1 MVATRKDE
9 ASDSGRPEAKTGGG
23 DPPCPP
29 PIQDS
34 SEDPTAFILSRARS
48 EVHLLL
54 DNISANPEVTI
65 ATLTTQTK
73 PKGLPKDWIEQVCE
87 ITWPPKGAES
97 DPNELAKQ
105 AALLIKTRDYLNGL
119 AKPASGSTIAFTLMV
134 TQDTDAKARRRRR
147 SESGA
152 VRTPSRT
159 SLAAEAYP
167 DLVEKARNFRFLLKC
182 TLIFSAG
189 VLLVTLLISW
199 YLAIG
204 NAALTDY
211 AASRTALI
219 EAELRAGAAQAALNV
234 GGGPA
239 LGAAQPAPQ
248 PAPPPASPA
257 TAPQQRQ
264 PQSPNQLVQAVP
276 APTNSYTI
284 FSCTSRSK
292 AYPSAEL
299 RDACVA
305 RMMHAERFLA
315 VRQGLAT
322 WAIAA
327 GPDTAGWLA
336 NLLGAG
342 VLPVLYGFL
351 GAIASVVRTLSRK
364 IKASLLSPRD
374 VQLTFQQ
381 LALGAVV
388 GACISLFVTPGADNG
403 ETSLL
408 GPVALSTSAV
418 SFVAGFGVESVF
430 KALEALISRIFNIAP
445 AGASPSRETKLDS

>member
-1 MVATRKDE
+1 MATTKKDQV
-9 ASDSGRPEAKTGGG
+9 
-23 DPPCPP
+23 
-29 PIQDS
+29 QDS

-54 DNISANPEVTI
+54 DNISANPDVTI
-65 ATLTTQTK
+65 ATLTTQAK
-73 PKGLPKDWIEQVCE
+73 PRGLPQDWIEQVCE
-87 ITWPPKGAES
+87 ITWPRKDAEA

-134 TQDTDAKARRRRR
+134 TQDTDTKARRRRR
-147 SESGA
+147 SESGS
-152 VRTPSRT
+152 VHTPSRT

-189 VLLVTLLISW
+189 VLFVTLLISW

-204 NAALTDY
+204 NAALADY

-239 LGAAQPAPQ
+239 LGAAQPSPQ
-248 PAPPPASPA
+248 PAPPPPASPA

-264 PQSPNQLVQAVP
+264 APSANQLVQAVP
-276 APTNSYTI
+276 ALTNSYSI
-284 FSCTSRSK
+284 FSCTSRNK
-292 AYPSAEL
+292 AYRSAEL

-315 VRQGLAT
+315 VRKGLAT
-322 WAIAA
+322 WAVAA
-327 GPDTAGWLA
+327 GPDTASWLA

-342 VLPVLYGFL
+342 VLPVFYGFL

-388 GACISLFVTPGADNG
+388 GACISLFVTPGAGNG

-445 AGASPSRETKLDS
+445 AGAAASRETSPDT